1 MLGLASPHAAAQ
13 RLYSDAIATRL
24 GLHGSDASR
33 PALPCSQYAEV
44 VAEKEADD
52 SFDNEDGH
60 KASRPRPPP
69 LLLLPTRD
77 RRHRRALQ
85 TFLWPGA
92 ASAMPE
98 LALHA
103 RASAARAT
111 NSPSA
116 AAYPCV
122 VLQMFVDY
130 LTRAYA
136 LFLAGEDDTSA
147 LEDEVSFVFN
157 AKNAQLRQ
165 ETESLRASNAQL
177 DKQLQHLTGGETPL
191 QKAESANRDLRA
203 DSAKF
208 EAHIQQLQE
217 HRAKLNDKLQAEEAE
232 RAAKASELASVAA
245 EVEAHKAAIAKQE
258 LTPADV
264 ARMHAERSHLE
275 SELAKLKA
283 HKEALSA
290 QQWDQEVNVSKGK
303 DRIHAKVAQANE
315 CLARLKDASGTVG
328 GDAALAPAVQVSE
341 GASGG
346 APYLERDPAATS
358 KPPLLKLKGKLSER
372 LLQLQDQLFE
382 EETSATR
389 ALEERTRQRDKLAA
403 LQAGLTRLERE
414 EGLMREAHARE
425 VDELNRKAEAVHEKV
440 HAGRSVLDTTLA
452 DAEGELASLRAEH
465 DGFVSMAH
473 RSREKMYNQVRR
485 VMWHG
490 PAGARALGGRP
501 GVQQSD
507 VSRPSI
513 DRREPL
519 RVPQA

>member
-1 MLGLASPHAAAQ
+1 
-13 RLYSDAIATRL
+13 
-24 GLHGSDASR
+24 
-33 PALPCSQYAEV
+33 
-44 VAEKEADD
+44 
-52 SFDNEDGH
+52 
-60 KASRPRPPP
+60 
-69 LLLLPTRD
+69 
-77 RRHRRALQ
+77 
-85 TFLWPGA
+85 
-92 ASAMPE
+92 
-98 LALHA
+98 
-103 RASAARAT
+103 
-111 NSPSA
+111 
-116 AAYPCV
+116 
-122 VLQMFVDY
+122 MFVDY